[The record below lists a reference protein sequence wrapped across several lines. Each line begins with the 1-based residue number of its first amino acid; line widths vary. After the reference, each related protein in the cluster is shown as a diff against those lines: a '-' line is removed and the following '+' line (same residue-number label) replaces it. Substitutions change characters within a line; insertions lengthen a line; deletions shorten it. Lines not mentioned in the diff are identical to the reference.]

1 MEDEEGKDWNMR
13 LFGFS
18 KKYTEEDLQREIH
31 VLAALFRQANGA
43 DSTTQSKNQLKQ
55 ELTMQLYQVLDIC
68 KKGGFTGCETV
79 EWNPGLPRTGNYTSL
94 SNVTPMV
101 QVLIEL
107 M

>member
-1 MEDEEGKDWNMR
+1 MG

-31 VLAALFRQANGA
+31 TLAALFRQANGV
-43 DSTTQSKNQLKQ
+43 DSTTKSKNQLKQ
-55 ELTMQLYQVLDIC
+55 ELTVQLHKVLDIA

-79 EWNPGLPRTGNYTSL
+79 EWNPLSGTGNYTSL
-94 SNVTPMV
+94 RNVTPMV
-101 QVLIEL
+101 QVFIEL